1 MTKKQDKLEKE
12 AQEVRDLNPPNDPS
26 IGPAD
31 IRPTA
36 AEYERDRVLD
46 EEDREEDEKRAEA
59 HNKAVAEGKL
69 PPEAQSLKEARKAR
83 DEAPEQ
89 AARDAEAKRG

>member
-1 MTKKQDKLEKE
+1 MTKKQDK
-12 AQEVRDLNPPNDPS
+12 EVRELNPKNDPS

-31 IRPTA
+31 IRPSA
-36 AEYERDRVLD
+36 AEYERDRILD
-46 EEDREEDEKRAEA
+46 EEDREEAEKRAA
-59 HNKAVAEGKL
+59 AAKKAEDDGKL